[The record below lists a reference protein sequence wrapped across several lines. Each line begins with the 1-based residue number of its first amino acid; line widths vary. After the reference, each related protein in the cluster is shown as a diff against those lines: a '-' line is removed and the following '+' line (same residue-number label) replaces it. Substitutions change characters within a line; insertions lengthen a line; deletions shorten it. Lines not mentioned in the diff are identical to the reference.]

1 MIKVIAKFDYSIV
14 YGGGQVGIMGVV
26 AKTSLDLGLHVT
38 GIVPQFLAT
47 KENMFKEINN
57 LKIVK
62 DMSERKKIL
71 FELGDAFIAFPG
83 GTGTMEEIIE
93 IISWKVL
100 GLHQKP
106 ILFFNFRNFWN
117 PLLEQ
122 FKNIDKN
129 KFGNLNLQSIF
140 ETIDTPQQFE
150 KILKSWKK

>member
-1 MIKVIAKFDYSIV
+1 MECGA
-14 YGGGQVGIMGVV
+14 
-26 AKTSLDLGLHVT
+26 
-38 GIVPQFLAT
+38 
-47 KENMFKEINN
+47 
-57 LKIVK
+57 
-62 DMSERKKIL
+62 KKIL

-150 KILKSWKK
+150 KILKSWQK